1 MTICSKLFLA
11 DLGGSEQV
19 SKSKVDAGMSVYFLS
34 FFFAYSA
41 VSSCSL
47 LGAIRT
53 AGNEQQFSL
62 GFELGERMRETVHIN
77 LGLLALKKCV
87 EALNNRAAYVPFMD
101 SKLTMVI
108 GNLPFSPH

>member
-19 SKSKVDAGMSVYFLS
+19 SKSKVDAGMSVFFLS
-34 FFFAYSA
+34 FYFAYSA
-41 VSSCSL
+41 VSLL